1 MTIAAGRPTRNESLV
16 PPKVFTALAL
26 VATGTSFDAAAES
39 VSMTGK
45 SLRKWRSHKD
55 VKDYLEEIPR
65 ENIDIGTNLLAS
77 RNHLYMK
84 KLDEIIMNPNTS
96 DYNKI
101 DAIKAAHMIQ
111 KENVLDRQ
119 QNRKLNE
126 IREIL
131 IEKDSGRSLIDISEN

>member
-1 MTIAAGRPTRNESLV
+1 MQ
-16 PPKVFTALAL
+16 
-26 VATGTSFDAAAES
+26 
-39 VSMTGK
+39 
-45 SLRKWRSHKD
+45 
-55 VKDYLEEIPR
+55 
-65 ENIDIGTNLLAS
+65 
-77 RNHLYMK
+77 

-96 DYNKI
+96 DYNRI

-131 IEKDSGRSLIDISEN
+131 LEKDSGRSLIDITDN

>member
-1 MTIAAGRPTRNESLV
+1 MTITAGRPTRNESLV

-26 VATGTSFDAAAES
+26 VATGTSFDKAAET

-45 SLRKWRSHKD
+45 ALRKWRSHKD

-65 ENIDIGTNLLAS
+65 ENIDIGTNFLSS
-77 RNHLYMK
+77 RNHLYMQ
-84 KLDEIIMNPNTS
+84 KLDEIIMNPTTS
-96 DYNKI
+96 DYNRI

-126 IREIL
+126 IKQPL
-131 IEKDSGRSLIDISEN
+131 LKKDSDKSLIVNEK

>member
-1 MTIAAGRPTRNESLV
+1 
-16 PPKVFTALAL
+16 
-26 VATGTSFDAAAES
+26 
-39 VSMTGK
+39 
-45 SLRKWRSHKD
+45 
-55 VKDYLEEIPR
+55 
-65 ENIDIGTNLLAS
+65 
-77 RNHLYMK
+77 MK

-126 IREIL
+126 VREIL
-131 IEKDSGRSLIDISEN
+131 LEKESGRNFIDITEK